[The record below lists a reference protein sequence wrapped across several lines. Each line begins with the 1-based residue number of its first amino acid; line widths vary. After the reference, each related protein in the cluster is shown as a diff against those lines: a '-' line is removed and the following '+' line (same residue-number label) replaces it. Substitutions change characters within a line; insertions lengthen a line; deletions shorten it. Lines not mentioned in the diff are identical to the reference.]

1 AGRVTT
7 RAASQESKRSAAAAN
22 AGRIQLKFWYDFDS
36 ASLSVGLLSAFN
48 LVPPARNQLS
58 NAFVVLNLLPY
69 LKVQNHI
76 IRVQNHI
83 TELKSHQQSLKITS
97 PELKITSSELKIT
110 SSEFKITSSEF
121 KITSSELK
129 ITSSE
134 FKITSRAQNH
144 IIRVQNHIIRVQNHI
159 IRVQNHIIRAQN
171 HIIRVQNH
179 AITPPFPASQRAR
192 RQSKI
197 VSYNNDPMW
206 NQNFVFAPVTEDDI
220 RDGSL
225 RVEVLDYD
233 DFNGSESIGEMYPDR
248 LSENH
253 RSAAQRADRG
263 RALPATDF
271 SAAVGR
277 AASSGLTAG
286 ALRPTSPTAASDV
299 GFSFG
304 AGSSGGGGGGVVGAP
319 GKKRQLPQ
327 VPGGGGGASPFVRID
342 SPATAAAAAQP
353 QSSWLTNSFIPP
365 HLQHHRSSLGSRHPA
380 PRLMQEDEAGAISDV
395 ATCRRTRTSP
405 SCPR

>member
-1 AGRVTT
+1 SGR
-7 RAASQESKRSAAAAN
+7 SCDDSRSLSGVQALSLRRAN

-36 ASLSVGLLSAFN
+36 ASLSVGLLSSLQLGA
-48 LVPPARNQLS
+48 PARNQLS

-69 LKVQNHI
+69 LKYV
-76 IRVQNHI
+76 V
-83 TELKSHQQSLKITS
+83 
-97 PELKITSSELKIT
+97 
-110 SSEFKITSSEF
+110 
-121 KITSSELK
+121 
-129 ITSSE
+129 
-134 FKITSRAQNH
+134 A
-144 IIRVQNHIIRVQNHI
+144 
-159 IRVQNHIIRAQN
+159 
-171 HIIRVQNH
+171 
-179 AITPPFPASQRAR
+179 
-192 RQSKI
+192 
-197 VSYNNDPMW
+197 NNDPMW

-233 DFNGSESIGEMYPDR
+233 DFNGSESIGEVEIVLSRIASLTINPTGFGWPHDVPDR

-304 AGSSGGGGGGVVGAP
+304 AGGGGGGGGVVGGSGYSDRHARRSLA
-319 GKKRQLPQ
+319 GL
-327 VPGGGGGASPFVRID
+327 
-342 SPATAAAAAQP
+342 PATGAAAAAAGHAGGSGSGRSRKASTSALVGADG
-353 QSSWLTNSFIPP
+353 SSGSGGGNGSGGAGGSRTEKNRRASMGQKFSSFIPG
-365 HLQHHRSSLGSRHPA
+365 LNRKSSS
-380 PRLMQEDEAGAISDV
+380 
-395 ATCRRTRTSP
+395 ATN
-405 SCPR
+405 